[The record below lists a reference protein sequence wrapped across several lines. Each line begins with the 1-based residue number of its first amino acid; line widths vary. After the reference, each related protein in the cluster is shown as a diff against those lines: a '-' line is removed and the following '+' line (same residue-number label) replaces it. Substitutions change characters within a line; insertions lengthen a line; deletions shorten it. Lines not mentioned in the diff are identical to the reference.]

1 MKKNNLTFL
10 RDNFKMSLI
19 EDVELVGDFNFPVVK
34 PTQQTINKYEIVP
47 FNIAMS
53 IEQKH
58 KYYVHF
64 YIDDYQF
71 DRVWYSPEKY
81 LEFLK
86 QFKGVIAPDFSLYV
100 DMPKAMQIFNCYR
113 SRVLA
118 RYWQD
123 NGIQVIPNVTWSD
136 ENSFDWCFDALPKN
150 STLAVSSVGC
160 TKNPK
165 TLLNFCKGFV
175 EMEKRLN
182 PTNIIFYGEVAES
195 LKQNTKIQQ
204 IQTHMQMRFLTEG
217 RN

>member
-10 RDNFKMSLI
+10 RDNFKLSLI
-19 EDVELVGDFNFPVVK
+19 KDVTLVGDYEFPEIK
-34 PTQQTINKYEIVP
+34 PTQQTISKYEIVP

-123 NGIQVIPNVTWSD
+123 NGIIVIPNVTWSD
-136 ENSFDWCFDALPKN
+136 ENSFDWCFDGLPQN

-160 TKNPK
+160 TKNTK
-165 TLLNFCKGFV
+165 ALLNFCKGFV

-182 PTNIIFYGEVAES
+182 PTNIIFYGEVPES
-195 LKQNTKIQQ
+195 LKQKTKIQQ

>member
-123 NGIQVIPNVTWSD
+123 NGIIVIPNATWSD
-136 ENSFDWCFDALPKN
+136 ENSFDWCFDGLPQN

-160 TKNPK
+160 TKNTK
-165 TLLNFCKGFV
+165 ALLNFCKGFV

-182 PTNIIFYGEVAES
+182 PTNIIFYGEVPES